1 MGGFLNSSLNND
13 FRQGLAKIII
23 HALVKSCEFMES
35 DCLAKG
41 IKINNNENEIR
52 NYLVENYLD
61 NDKMHSL
68 IGLEGIHLRFYP
80 EMAENYVIQTNS
92 YLGRTDIRVVSGDTL
107 RNRNDYFII
116 ECKRIDGTRELY
128 KKYIEEGICRFT
140 GNTPK
145 YLSYNGTNFMLGFVV
160 SRIDFAVILAV
171 ISSLHI
177 KTLGSL
183 VEKNLTVLV
192 KETNYTLCKSTY
204 TNALILNHLLFNMSA
219 IIK

>member
-1 MGGFLNSSLNND
+1 MGGFLNSSLNNS
-13 FRQGLAKIII
+13 FRQGLADIIK
-23 HALVKSCEFMES
+23 HALVKSCEFMEKH
-35 DCLAKG
+35 CLAQG
-41 IKINNNENEIR
+41 IKIQNNENAIR

-61 NDKMHSL
+61 NDKMQSL
-68 IGLEGIHLRFYP
+68 IGLSEIHLRFCP
-80 EMAENYVIQTNS
+80 EMLENYNVQKNT
-92 YLGRTDIRVVSGDTL
+92 YLGRTDIRVISEDTL

-116 ECKRIDGTRELY
+116 ECKRIDGTHELC

-160 SRIDFAVILAV
+160 SNIDITVTLAT

-183 VEKNLTVLV
+183 VEKNLTALV
-192 KETNYTLCKSTY
+192 EKTSYTLCESTY
-204 TNALILNHLLFNMSA
+204 ANALILNHIFFNMSA
-219 IIK
+219 III